1 MERPF
6 ILHMM
11 TPLKHV
17 SPFDVNMALDAGF
30 DAVVPYT
37 SVELGE
43 VTGLVQ
49 DAIFSRA
56 PKDAK
61 RTGVFIGG
69 RDAILALDMLDTAR
83 KAMVPPFQISA
94 FADPA
99 GSFTTAAAM
108 VACVE
113 AKLKHVHKEGLANQ
127 RVIVFGATGIVGFAA
142 GVIAGREGGRV
153 TLAGYDGSARVA
165 KRVATAR
172 GRFKIELDFADASSG
187 ALKNDL
193 LRNADVIL
201 CAGRA
206 GVQVL
211 SRSQISAAPALKV
224 VADVNVVPPAGV
236 EGVGIS
242 DDGAELENTS
252 AVGIGALAVGNVKY
266 QVERAMFERM
276 RTAEKPQ
283 YLDFTHA
290 FQEARDRVG

>member
-6 ILHMM
+6 ILHMI

-30 DAVVPYT
+30 DAVLPYT
-37 SVELGE
+37 GVEIGE
-43 VTGLVQ
+43 LTGLVQ
-49 DAIFSRA
+49 DAIFSRG

-69 RDAILALDMLDTAR
+69 RDAILALDMLDAAR
-83 KAMVPPFQISA
+83 KAMFPPFQISV

-113 AKLKHVHKEGLANQ
+113 AKLKKVHKQGLANQ

-142 GVIAGREGGRV
+142 GVIAGREGAKV
-153 TLAGYDGSARVA
+153 ALAGYDGSARVA
-165 KRVATAR
+165 KRAAAAKE
-172 GRFKIELDFADASSG
+172 RFGIDLDFADASNET
-187 ALKNDL
+187 LKNDVMKD
-193 LRNADVIL
+193 ADVVL

-206 GVQVL
+206 GTQVL
-211 SRSQISAAPALKV
+211 SRSQIGGAKALKV
-224 VADVNVVPPAGV
+224 VADVNAVPPAGI
-236 EGVGIS
+236 EGVGVS
-242 DDGAELENTS
+242 DDGVKIGDTGPL
-252 AVGIGALAVGNVKY
+252 GIGALAVGNIKY

-276 RTAEKPQ
+276 RDADKPQ

>member
-1 MERPF
+1 
-6 ILHMM
+6 
-11 TPLKHV
+11 
-17 SPFDVNMALDAGF
+17 MALDAGF
-30 DAVVPYT
+30 DAVVPHT
-37 SVELGE
+37 GVDLGE

-83 KAMVPPFQISA
+83 KAMVPPFQISV

-113 AKLKHVHKEGLANQ
+113 AKLKKAHKEGLANQ

-142 GVIAGREGGRV
+142 GVIAGREGGKV
-153 TLAGYDGSARVA
+153 TLAGYDGIARVA
-165 KRVATAR
+165 KRAEMAK
-172 GRFKIELDFADASSG
+172 GRFKIDLSFGDASND
-187 ALKNDL
+187 ALKNNL
-193 LRNADVIL
+193 LQNADVVL

-206 GVQVL
+206 GLQVL
-211 SRSQISAAPALKV
+211 SRSQISAAKAIKV
-224 VADVNVVPPAGV
+224 VADVNAVPPAGV

-242 DDGAELENTS
+242 DDGAKIENTS
-252 AVGIGALAVGNVKY
+252 ALGIGALAVGNIKY

-276 RTAEKPQ
+276 RAAEKPQ
-283 YLDFTHA
+283 YLDFTQA
-290 FQEARDRVG
+290 FQEARERVG

>member
-6 ILHMM
+6 ILHMI

-17 SPFDVNMALDAGF
+17 SPFDVNMAIDAGF
-30 DAVVPYT
+30 DAVLPYT
-37 SVELGE
+37 GVEIGE
-43 VTGLVQ
+43 LTGLVQ
-49 DAIFSRA
+49 DAIFSRG

-69 RDAILALDMLDTAR
+69 RDAILALDMLDAAR
-83 KAMVPPFQISA
+83 KAMFPPFQISV

-113 AKLKHVHKEGLANQ
+113 AKLKKVHKQGLANQ

-142 GVIAGREGGRV
+142 GIIAGREGAKV
-153 TLAGYDGSARVA
+153 VLAGYDGSARVA
-165 KRVATAR
+165 KRAAAAKE
-172 GRFKIELDFADASSG
+172 RFGIDLDFANASSE
-187 ALKNDL
+187 AMKNDVMKD
-193 LRNADVIL
+193 ADVVL

-206 GVQVL
+206 GTQVL
-211 SRSQISAAPALKV
+211 SRSQIGGAKALKV
-224 VADVNVVPPAGV
+224 VADVNAVPPAGI
-236 EGVGIS
+236 EGVGVS
-242 DDGAELENTS
+242 DDGAKIGDTGAL
-252 AVGIGALAVGNVKY
+252 GIGALAVGNIKY
-266 QVERAMFERM
+266 QVERAMFDRM
-276 RTAEKPQ
+276 RDADKPQ